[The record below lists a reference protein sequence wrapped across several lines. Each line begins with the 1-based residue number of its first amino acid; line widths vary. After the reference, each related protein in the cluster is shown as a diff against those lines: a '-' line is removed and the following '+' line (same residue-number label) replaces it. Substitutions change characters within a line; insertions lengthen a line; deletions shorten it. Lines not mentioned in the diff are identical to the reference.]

1 MVRYVSNRIFT
12 GTFFLSVTLMLA
24 YLMFSLGGMIG
35 NVKLSMYEVYIL
47 FMNSESDMIFVIISM
62 LIAMDYPLIGNRQ
75 NVIMRTGWKRW
86 LRYEIVSLIS
96 AEVIFGLFIAL
107 VVFLLFSSV
116 DGSWNLDFFIGFVSR
131 GTALSCN
138 IGTVDNLAGWVLF
151 SSVHS
156 AFLVTFF
163 AHALLGII
171 CGLVCF
177 IFNMGNHKIY
187 GVILL
192 AMVKF
197 MPNIVNRLLYVLGNS
212 KAWYIFSYFDIF
224 QTSKISSMKMKC
236 YGGYL
241 LSSQVIAWLLL
252 LIVVLVEIIM
262 LRRRR
267 CLR

>member
-1 MVRYVSNRIFT
+1 MVRYVSNRIFS
-12 GTFFLSVTLMLA
+12 GTFFLSITLMLA
-24 YLMFSLGGMIG
+24 HLMFSLGGMIG
-35 NVKLSMYEVYIL
+35 NASISVYEVYIL
-47 FMNSESDMIFVIISM
+47 FMNSESDRIFMIISM
-62 LIAMDYPLIGNRQ
+62 LIAMDYPMIDSRQ

-96 AEVIFGLFIAL
+96 AEVIFGLFIVL
-107 VVFLLFSSV
+107 VVFLFFPSV
-116 DGSWNLDFFIGFVSR
+116 GGSWNLDFFIGFVSR
-131 GTALSCN
+131 GTAFSCN
-138 IGTVDNLAGWVLF
+138 FGAVDNMAGWVLF

-156 AFLVTFF
+156 AFLVTFA

-177 IFNMGNHKIY
+177 IFNMGNNKIY
-187 GVILL
+187 GVLLL
-192 AMVKF
+192 AAVKF
-197 MPNIVNRLLYVLGNS
+197 MPYIVNRLLYMIGNS

-241 LSSQVIAWLLL
+241 LSSQVLAWFL
-252 LIVVLVEIIM
+252 LIIVILVGIIM
-262 LRRRR
+262 LRRRK